1 MNAAGEILVWV
12 RFVQGHSNIVH
23 AIFDH
28 ITAEIVKLFN
38 GNNVIHNNSSFS
50 HTIARR
56 GREDNTGG
64 DKMILLVAFVLAVA
78 ATWIVNESVRFGYRI
93 HQLAKE
99 REFERWLASHP
110 EV

>member
-1 MNAAGEILVWV
+1 
-12 RFVQGHSNIVH
+12 
-23 AIFDH
+23 
-28 ITAEIVKLFN
+28 
-38 GNNVIHNNSSFS
+38 
-50 HTIARR
+50 
-56 GREDNTGG
+56 
-64 DKMILLVAFVLAVA
+64 MILLVAFVLAVA